1 MLIKLIFSHFIK
13 VSSQIKAGW
22 NVSPDDVARQL
33 QGRRRRGH
41 KDFKQFLKYLLI
53 SFVFIG
59 FSNAWSGI
67 YEDFFQ
73 AVERDAHS
81 KVLELLLRGFDPNT
95 VNPKG
100 NTALMVAIQEPS
112 PKVLQVLLGLDQTH
126 VNQINRH
133 DESALMLAS
142 LKGLEPAVRRLIER
156 GADVNKTGWTPLH
169 YAATGGH
176 VGIMRLLFEH
186 HAFVDPESPNGTTPL
201 MMAARYGSSA
211 AVKLLLEEGAVPTA
225 RNRLGLSALD
235 FACMGERP
243 DAISLLAPLM
253 PGQPGVR
260 DKRVDRE
267 AACAKPADA
276 SSPASA
282 GSGAAAGTKAGTP
295 GGTVAGT
302 PGGTSGGTSGGTAA
316 GTATGAARAQADPGA
331 APVAAT
337 APGAATGSAAKPLA
351 PGAADKPA
359 DQPAQPATRPGA
371 AAPAARW

>member
-1 MLIKLIFSHFIK
+1 MLIKLIFSHLLK
-13 VSSQIKAGW
+13 VSSELKAAW
-22 NVSPDDVARQL
+22 QVNPQDVARQV
-33 QGRRRRGH
+33 GERRRRGR
-41 KDFKQFLKYLLI
+41 KDFKYFLKYLLI
-53 SFVFIG
+53 SFVFFG
-59 FSNAWSGI
+59 FSNAWSSI

-73 AVERDAHS
+73 AVERDANS

-112 PKVLQVLLGLDQTH
+112 PKVLQVLLALDQTN

-282 GSGAAAGTKAGTP
+282 GSGAAAGTTAGTP
-295 GGTVAGT
+295 GGTAAGT
-302 PGGTSGGTSGGTAA
+302 AS
-316 GTATGAARAQADPGA
+316 GTATGAARAQAAPGA
-331 APVAAT
+331 APAPVAAT
-337 APGAATGSAAKPLA
+337 ASGAATGSAAKPLA